1 MFIKHVKNDNP
12 GSYCYNVSP
21 FQQSRFEGEVPPG
34 FAFCIKLPF
43 YFSTVMPYCTST
55 INTLF
60 TFLRYKMVFFL
71 HSIWSKCGVND
82 LNLMLNVLLQ
92 IFVGLSE
99 VLELSDQLSLKTDD
113 FVFIK
118 HFKIDNPGSYFYTM
132 FPPF

>member
-1 MFIKHVKNDNP
+1 MLKLTILGLTVITFHPSNRVASRGK
-12 GSYCYNVSP
+12 SP
-21 FQQSRFEGEVPPG
+21 WG

-60 TFLRYKMVFFL
+60 TFLCYKMVFFL

-113 FVFIK
+113 FVFIE
-118 HFKIDNPGSYFYTM
+118 HVKIDNPGSYFYTM